1 MSQVGGRSASI
12 LRLAALCALCACGG
26 VQHPRPEPLPDD
38 GPIAAAGCALG
49 EPALHEADSAVI
61 HFGAAATARETCAL
75 ELVARELRP
84 WPTAANDRWA
94 VSIALDEHGA
104 RAHRLGD
111 EAARDAIDGA
121 GAIIATEDVELL
133 AYAASR
139 SSLEVTPLPWDR
151 TYFWLTRGAAESLGV
166 TSLPDAV
173 RADARLAAVATAC
186 ASAWP
191 VAVADSDTPRSP
203 RVVYEAGDRT
213 AQELAE
219 RIVAILGD
227 AAIASPLHTLALDS
241 ALHTGNDL
249 GYVLSVPRDTAF
261 ECDSLAILAQRVPWV
276 GPQNLRPLID
286 TRAHAIV
293 PRSLRTPRP

>member
-1 MSQVGGRSASI
+1 MSHASGRSASI
-12 LRLAALCALCACGG
+12 PWLAALCALCACSG
-26 VQHPRPEPLPDD
+26 VPHPRLEPLPDD
-38 GPIAAAGCALG
+38 GSIAPTACALAA
-49 EPALHEADSAVI
+49 PALREADSAVI
-61 HFGAAATARETCAL
+61 HFSAEETARETCAL

-94 VSIALDEHGA
+94 VGIALDERGA

-111 EAARDAIDGA
+111 DAARDAIDGGA
-121 GAIIATEDVELL
+121 AIIATEDVELL

-151 TYFWLTRGAAESLGV
+151 TYVWLTRGAADSLGM

-173 RADARLAAVATAC
+173 RADARPAAVATAC

-191 VAVADSDTPRSP
+191 SAVSDSATPRSP
-203 RVVYEAGDRT
+203 RVIYEAGDRT

-227 AAIASPLHTLALDS
+227 AAVASALATPVLDS
-241 ALHTGNDL
+241 ALRTGHDL
-249 GYVLSVPRDTAF
+249 GYVVSLPRDTTF
-261 ECDSLAILAQRVPWV
+261 ECASLAILARRVPWV
-276 GPQNLRPLID
+276 GAQHVRPLID
-286 TRAHAIV
+286 TRAHAIA
-293 PRSLRTPRP
+293 PRSPRPPPP

>member
-1 MSQVGGRSASI
+1 MWQVSGRSASM
-12 LRLAALCALCACGG
+12 LWLAALCALCACGG
-26 VQHPRPEPLPDD
+26 ARHSRPEPQPDD
-38 GPIAAAGCALG
+38 RPIACALA
-49 EPALHEADSAVI
+49 EPGLREADSAVI
-61 HFGAAATARETCAL
+61 RFDVATTARETCAL

-84 WPTAANDRWA
+84 WPTRANDRWVVGIA
-94 VSIALDEHGA
+94 VDEHGA

-111 EAARDAIDGA
+111 EAARDAIDG
-121 GAIIATEDVELL
+121 GASIVATEDVELL

-173 RADARLAAVATAC
+173 DADTQPAAVATTC

-191 VAVADSDTPRSP
+191 AAVSDSATSRSA

-227 AAIASPLHTLALDS
+227 ATVASPLDTPTLDS
-241 ALHTGNDL
+241 ALRTGHDL
-249 GYVLSVPRDTAF
+249 GYVVSVPRDRTF
-261 ECDSLAILAQRVPWV
+261 ECESLAILARRVPWV
-276 GPQNLRPLID
+276 GPKNVQPLVD

-293 PRSLRTPRP
+293 PRSPRLPRP